1 MNEEISLQELIL
13 GYCRQVGGL
22 VDPPAYGIHEVLLP
36 DEAAASLGIAPH
48 QRFIFP
54 SELETS
60 PAGGGVTLL
69 YYGHPLVE
77 VIVEELRRQAAS
89 GLFYINS
96 VRLEKPGLYATIE
109 KSLAVANA
117 RVFTAAGAVE
127 RRRLYHYV
135 CFNFKA
141 SLISDEKRELIL
153 PVWMHL
159 QGGYAVKEDEIKR
172 LAILDSEPQ
181 FKHLNLA
188 DPTWATGRPL
198 SIEVLQLLL
207 DRASQAALRQLG
219 PNLESLRTR
228 LQHYLELD
236 QARLSQYYD
245 DLAKDAEKRLKNAID
260 DERRQTMYI
269 KLAAIVSER
278 QAKLA
283 DVEQKYHLRVDLELV
298 NLAVIAQPKLDLAVE
313 IKKRGA
319 SVVKQVVWD
328 PLLHRVEPLV
338 CDVCGLPGENLSI
351 CEEGHLAHT
360 GCLAPQ
366 CVECKRTYCM
376 KCSDRVQSCVVCDRA
391 VCEHS
396 LVRCPTC
403 KRVTCHEHVGLCHAE
418 NGEPQRPHVEET
430 PPATAVAVV
439 TAAPTT
445 EAEPPSG
452 QPRAPKK
459 ASTKSKAPPARP
471 VSKRNKVSPSVTG
484 DYLEVYSD
492 PALGTVEAYVMA
504 RKHAVAVRTWTLM
517 EAGISVQCSCEK
529 RMLCRENDIVY
540 RPAPDTQLE
549 SQVKGF
555 IHALRYEY
563 AVPEKKTHYFQIRQG
578 QVFEEPKLK
587 LPSQWRDS
595 ETLAQARLGFDR
607 LTEERSQKAGN

>member
-36 DEAAASLGIAPH
+36 DEAASRLGIDPH

-60 PAGGGVTLL
+60 PANDGVTLL

-89 GLFYINS
+89 GLFFINN

-109 KSLAVANA
+109 KSLAVTNA
-117 RVFTAAGAVE
+117 RVFKTADAVE

-159 QGGYAVKEDEIKR
+159 QGGYAVKENEIKR
-172 LAILDSEPQ
+172 LAILDGEPQ
-181 FKHLNLA
+181 FKHLDLA
-188 DPTWATGRPL
+188 EPTWAMGKPL
-198 SIEVLQLLL
+198 SLEVLQVLFE
-207 DRASQAALRQLG
+207 RAVQAAQDQLG

-245 DLAKDAEKRLKNAID
+245 DLAKDAEKRLKNAGD
-260 DERRQTMYI
+260 DERRQALNE
-269 KLAAIVSER
+269 KLAVVVNER

-298 NLAVIAQPKLDLAVE
+298 NLAVIAQPKLDLSVE
-313 IKKRGA
+313 IKRRGA
-319 SVVKQVVWD
+319 STLRQVVWD

-338 CDVCGLPGENLSI
+338 CDVCGLPGENLSL

-366 CVECKRTYCM
+366 CVECKRIYCM
-376 KCSDRVQSCVVCDRA
+376 KCSDQVQSCVVCRQP

-403 KRVTCHEHVGLCHAE
+403 KRVTCHEHVDLCHSQ
-418 NGEPQRPHVEET
+418 NGEPQIPHVEGE
-430 PPATAVAVV
+430 PPAAQAA
-439 TAAPTT
+439 AAPT
-445 EAEPPSG
+445 APAAKAKPASG
-452 QPRAPKK
+452 QPRVPKK
-459 ASTKSKAPPARP
+459 ASTKSKAPPGRP
-471 VSKRNKVSPSVTG
+471 AAKQKMDSTEVTG

-492 PALGTVEAYVMA
+492 PALGGVTAHVMV
-504 RKHAVAVRTWTLM
+504 RKHVVAERAWRLV
-517 EAGISVQCSCEK
+517 EEGISVHCICEK
-529 RMLCRENDIVY
+529 HQLCPENNIVY
-540 RPAPDTQLE
+540 RPAPDKQLE

-555 IHALRYEY
+555 IQDLRTEY
-563 AVPEKKTHYFQIRQG
+563 AVPEKKTHYFHVRQG
-578 QVFEEPKLK
+578 EVFEEPKLK
-587 LPSQWRDS
+587 IPSQWRNP
-595 ETLAQARLGFDR
+595 ETLAEARLGFDQLR
-607 LTEERSQKAGN
+607 ENNRDNH